1 MQDLPIALIVICIGY
16 VLGATPTAYLA
27 GRLNGINIF
36 EVGSG
41 NMGATNVA
49 RALGFRW
56 ALLVG
61 ITDLLKGALAVL
73 VGRAVG
79 SAMPDVAGVLAG
91 IAVVVGHN
99 WSLPVAFLTGR
110 LRGGKGA
117 ATTGGSWLMLFGGWA
132 YLVAL
137 PIVAGI
143 GVLLATRYVSLSVL
157 VAGSVGGAAV
167 LAAIALGMAGIPPVY
182 AVYIVV
188 IVVLLFFQ
196 HRQNIQRLVQGQERR
211 LGQRL

>member
-16 VLGATPTAYLA
+16 ALGATPTAYLV

-79 SAMPDVAGVLAG
+79 SAIPDVAGVLAG

-132 YLVAL
+132 YLVVL
-137 PIVAGI
+137 PIAAGI

-167 LAAIALGMAGIPPVY
+167 LAAIALGTAGIPPVY

-188 IVVLLFFQ
+188 IVALLFFQ
-196 HRQNIQRLVQGQERR
+196 HRQNIQRLAQGQERR

>member
-16 VLGATPTAYLA
+16 VLGATPTAYLV

-79 SAMPDVAGVLAG
+79 SGMPDTAGALAG

-117 ATTGGSWLMLFGGWA
+117 ATTGGSWLILFGGWA
-132 YLVAL
+132 YLVVL
-137 PIVAGI
+137 PIAAGI
-143 GVLLATRYVSLSVL
+143 AVLTATRYVSLSVL
-157 VAGSVGGAAV
+157 VAGVVGAAAV
-167 LAAIALGMAGIPPVY
+167 LAAIALGTAGIPPVY